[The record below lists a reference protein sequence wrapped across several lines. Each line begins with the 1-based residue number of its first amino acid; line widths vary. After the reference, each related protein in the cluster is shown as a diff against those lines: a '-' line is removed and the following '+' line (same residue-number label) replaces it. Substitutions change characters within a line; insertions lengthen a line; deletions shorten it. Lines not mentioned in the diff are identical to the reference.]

1 MNFHDVEQLSAYL
14 DGQLSPSDA
23 ARLQH
28 RITSEPGMASALE
41 NLRESR
47 DILRRLPHRR
57 APRNFLLTPRMV
69 GRKPPLP
76 TT

>member
-1 MNFHDVEQLSAYL
+1 MNFRDVEQLSAYL

-41 NLRESR
+41 NLREFVAFKRSLQDR
-47 DILRRLPHRR
+47 
-57 APRNFLLTPRMV
+57 
-69 GRKPPLP
+69 
-76 TT
+76 